1 MVYVEVG
8 VKVEVAVAVF
18 VGVKVGV
25 NVRVGVFVM
34 VGVKVAVGVRVRVAV
49 NVGISV
55 AVGVGVDGGPIYPT
69 STARKSTYPPDAERD
84 QDLHPAGT
92 DTGML
97 TNPGRLPPV
106 LYKYHVV
113 TEPHAHSVAVP
124 TPPSRVKA
132 TIASK

>member
-25 NVRVGVFVM
+25 NVRVGV
-34 VGVKVAVGVRVRVAV
+34 KVAVGVRVRVAV
-49 NVGISV
+49 SVGISV

-69 STARKSTYPPDAERD
+69 STARKSTYPPEAERD

-92 DTGML
+92 DTGIL

-113 TEPHAHSVAVP
+113 TEPQAQSVAVP
-124 TPPSRVKA
+124 TPPSRLKA
-132 TIASK
+132 TIPSK